1 MTYLRRA
8 LKYFLQIC
16 LIFIVIIG
24 ILMLSGMVSKD
35 VEIAFRH
42 GWTSIMWIAGLFA
55 VMSFAYPFFG
65 YGKRN
70 IHAKGDPAE
79 LWAEVDKAMESRN
92 YVPAGVTPEGAHRY
106 HLSSPVNR
114 ASRMWEDTIT
124 FERQEN
130 DPYLVLVDG
139 PSRDTLR
146 IVGAVLY
153 NYRMSHPQSEE

>member
-79 LWAEVDKAMESRN
+79 LWAEVDKAMGSRN

-124 FERQEN
+124 IAPVLGGFQAEG
-130 DPYLVLVDG
+130 LVRDL
-139 PSRDTLR
+139 SRVVMTIDHKLN
-146 IVGAVLY
+146 
-153 NYRMSHPQSEE
+153 NYGN